1 MKDIRNNTTE
11 EFHKIVMEN
20 LPLIDVRAP
29 IEYNKGSFDNAINLP
44 LMIDEE
50 RHLVGICYK
59 EKGNEE
65 AVKLGHQL
73 VSGNVRQERIEA
85 WASYLTLYP
94 DSLLYC
100 FRGGLRSQISQQ
112 WILENTGISIPR
124 LQGGYKAFRNYLI
137 DALNPTAQQSKPV
150 ILGGYTGSGK
160 TILLKELNNFI
171 DLEDLANHRG
181 SSFGHYTLPQPTQI
195 NFENNLAYA
204 LIQHKDKQHKHMVLE
219 DEGRNVGKCFLP
231 KDLAQ
236 YFTSGPLV
244 VLETPLEERIHLT
257 MVEYVLL
264 AQEKYVVTFKQEL
277 GLQEWYTSITKSI
290 NKIKKRLGSE
300 RHIQVRNALDSAFI
314 DQVKTGE
321 YHKHKSWIKIL
332 LQDYYDPMYCH
343 QLQKR
348 NEKIAFKG
356 NAQEVLDYLK
366 NLV

>member
-1 MKDIRNNTTE
+1 MKDIYNNTFD
-11 EFHKIVMEN
+11 EFHKIIMDDI
-20 LPLIDVRAP
+20 PLIDVRAP
-29 IEYNKGSFDNAINLP
+29 IEYNRGSFKNAINLP

-50 RHLVGICYK
+50 RHLVGLCYK
-59 EKGNEE
+59 KEGNEA
-65 AVKLGHQL
+65 AVELGHQL
-73 VSGNVRQERIEA
+73 VSGKVRQERIEA

-94 DSLLYC
+94 NSLLCC

-112 WILENTGISIPR
+112 WILENTGMNLPR
-124 LQGGYKAFRNYLI
+124 LHGGYKAFRNFLI
-137 DALNPTAQQSKPV
+137 DALNPAAQRSKPV

-160 TILLKELNNFI
+160 TILLKELDNFI

-204 LIQHKDKQHKHMVLE
+204 LIQHKNKQHKHMVLE

-236 YFTSGPLV
+236 HFNSGQLV

-257 MVEYVLL
+257 LVEYVLL
-264 AQEKYVVTFKQEL
+264 AQEKHVVAFGQEF
-277 GLQEWYTSITKSI
+277 GLQEWYTSITESMD
-290 NKIKKRLGSE
+290 KIKKRLGSE
-300 RHIQVRNALDSAFI
+300 RHSQVRIALDCAYT
-314 DQVKTGE
+314 DQMKTGK
-321 YHKHKSWIKIL
+321 YDGHTNWINIL
-332 LQDYYDPMYCH
+332 LQEYYDPMYAH

-348 NEKIAFKG
+348 IEKISFKG
-356 NAQEVLDYLK
+356 NAQEILDYLK